1 MIGIYKITNKI
12 NQHCY
17 IGQSRQIEKRWKR
30 HIEVSNNKNA
40 KEYQYPLYKA
50 FRKYGIKN
58 FLFEVIE
65 ECTVD
70 LLNEKE
76 NYYIKR

>member
-30 HIEVSNNKNA
+30 HIEISNNKNI

-58 FLFEVIE
+58 FLWNHWRMYCRFIKWKRK
-65 ECTVD
+65 
-70 LLNEKE
+70 LLYQK
-76 NYYIKR
+76 I